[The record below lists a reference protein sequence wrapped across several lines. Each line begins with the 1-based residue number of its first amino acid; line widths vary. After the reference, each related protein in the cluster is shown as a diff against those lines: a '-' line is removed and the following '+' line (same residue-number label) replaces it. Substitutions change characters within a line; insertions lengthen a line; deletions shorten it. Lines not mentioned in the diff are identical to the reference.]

1 MSITMKSILRNAGPM
16 LTAVALATA
25 ATVDVFA
32 ADNAAPRTPM
42 LKTITTEHVDV
53 LSTRDFAATVKNLS
67 AELGKASTE
76 KLMDRLSSSSTW
88 EAYAEESAD
97 FAGRSGLI
105 EVGHLNWG
113 KVLTLSGIPM
123 KARCFIVGNPAT
135 ARKLLAA
142 GGPAVGLYLPTKI
155 FVFEDADGRVHVSY
169 DKFLPIMAPLGKP
182 ALDEVAAA
190 IDGVLERLAKAAVG

>member
-1 MSITMKSILRNAGPM
+1 MSSAGVRDNTQEDRSM
-16 LTAVALATA
+16 LNV
-25 ATVDVFA
+25 
-32 ADNAAPRTPM
+32 
-42 LKTITTEHVDV
+42 ITTEHVDL

-88 EAYAEESAD
+88 EAYAEECMD

-113 KVLTLSGIPM
+113 RVLTLSGIPM
-123 KARCFIVGNPAT
+123 KARCFIVGNPLT

-169 DKFLPIMAPLGKP
+169 DKFVPIMAPIRNS
-182 ALDEVAAA
+182 ALDTVAVA
-190 IDGVLERLAKAAVG
+190 IDGVLERLARAAVG